1 MAAKSLDPKSKYAIL
16 DTDGDGVVSDDEMDR
31 HERITRLEN
40 EDKQQDQQ
48 RVMAW
53 IAMVASLVTVI
64 VVLLPIVSVERM
76 ATAGAFLNTFI
87 VAQVGIVAAFMGS
100 TALSK
105 TKLK

>member
-1 MAAKSLDPKSKYAIL
+1 MSGKKLDPNSKYAVL
-16 DTDGDGVVSDDEMDR
+16 DLDGDGVVSDEEMDR

-53 IAMVASLVTVI
+53 IAMVASLLTI
-64 VVLLPIVSVERM
+64 IIIFTPIVSLEKM
-76 ATAGAFLNTFI
+76 AVAGAFLNTFI